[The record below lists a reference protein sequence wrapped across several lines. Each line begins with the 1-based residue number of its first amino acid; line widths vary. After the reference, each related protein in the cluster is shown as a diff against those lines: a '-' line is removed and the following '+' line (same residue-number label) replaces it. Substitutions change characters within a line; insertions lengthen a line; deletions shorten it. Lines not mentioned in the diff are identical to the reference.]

1 MEPRR
6 YYGHFLG
13 APGKNDHTFSCNET
27 LVNKFS
33 KCFRPTGDRINGAPL
48 YWKTNSLCFLRKYP
62 TAVSFERSEEVRR
75 GSKVRTTFNM
85 SPY

>member
-33 KCFRPTGDRINGAPL
+33 KCFRPIGDRINGAPL
-48 YWKTNSLCFLRKYP
+48 YWKKTVYVSCESILQRFPLKGQRK
-62 TAVSFERSEEVRR
+62 
-75 GSKVRTTFNM
+75 
-85 SPY
+85 